1 MGTAGRD
8 FERDRE
14 DEIHCR
20 ICASD
25 IPRNDGVHIFA
36 EDGRRHY
43 LQTKIRKYLYILVS
57 SEDKLSK
64 MVCVTCIKRL
74 ESIHRFAMMAY
85 RTQEKLKIQL
95 YNNIDNTNTQ
105 DMERESIKDMQN
117 TTRRIEDRG
126 LLHTILTKVYIII
139 IIS

>member
-1 MGTAGRD
+1 
-8 FERDRE
+8 
-14 DEIHCR
+14 
-20 ICASD
+20 
-25 IPRNDGVHIFA
+25 
-36 EDGRRHY
+36 
-43 LQTKIRKYLYILVS
+43 
-57 SEDKLSK
+57 

-95 YNNIDNTNTQ
+95 YNNIDNTQ

>member
-1 MGTAGRD
+1 
-8 FERDRE
+8 
-14 DEIHCR
+14 
-20 ICASD
+20 
-25 IPRNDGVHIFA
+25 
-36 EDGRRHY
+36 
-43 LQTKIRKYLYILVS
+43 
-57 SEDKLSK
+57 

-95 YNNIDNTNTQ
+95 YNNSDNTNTQ

>member
-1 MGTAGRD
+1 
-8 FERDRE
+8 
-14 DEIHCR
+14 
-20 ICASD
+20 
-25 IPRNDGVHIFA
+25 
-36 EDGRRHY
+36 
-43 LQTKIRKYLYILVS
+43 
-57 SEDKLSK
+57 
-64 MVCVTCIKRL
+64 MVCVTCIKKL

-105 DMERESIKDMQN
+105 DMERESIKDIQN

>member
-1 MGTAGRD
+1 
-8 FERDRE
+8 
-14 DEIHCR
+14 
-20 ICASD
+20 
-25 IPRNDGVHIFA
+25 
-36 EDGRRHY
+36 
-43 LQTKIRKYLYILVS
+43 
-57 SEDKLSK
+57 

>member
-1 MGTAGRD
+1 M
-8 FERDRE
+8 
-14 DEIHCR
+14 I
-20 ICASD
+20 
-25 IPRNDGVHIFA
+25 
-36 EDGRRHY
+36 
-43 LQTKIRKYLYILVS
+43 
-57 SEDKLSK
+57 
-64 MVCVTCIKRL
+64 CVTCIKRL

>member
-1 MGTAGRD
+1 M
-8 FERDRE
+8 
-14 DEIHCR
+14 I
-20 ICASD
+20 
-25 IPRNDGVHIFA
+25 
-36 EDGRRHY
+36 
-43 LQTKIRKYLYILVS
+43 
-57 SEDKLSK
+57 
-64 MVCVTCIKRL
+64 CVTCIKRL

-105 DMERESIKDMQN
+105 DMERESIKDIQN

>member
-1 MGTAGRD
+1 
-8 FERDRE
+8 
-14 DEIHCR
+14 
-20 ICASD
+20 
-25 IPRNDGVHIFA
+25 
-36 EDGRRHY
+36 
-43 LQTKIRKYLYILVS
+43 
-57 SEDKLSK
+57 

-105 DMERESIKDMQN
+105 DMERESIKDIQN

>member
-1 MGTAGRD
+1 
-8 FERDRE
+8 
-14 DEIHCR
+14 
-20 ICASD
+20 
-25 IPRNDGVHIFA
+25 
-36 EDGRRHY
+36 
-43 LQTKIRKYLYILVS
+43 
-57 SEDKLSK
+57 

-95 YNNIDNTNTQ
+95 YNNIDNINTQ